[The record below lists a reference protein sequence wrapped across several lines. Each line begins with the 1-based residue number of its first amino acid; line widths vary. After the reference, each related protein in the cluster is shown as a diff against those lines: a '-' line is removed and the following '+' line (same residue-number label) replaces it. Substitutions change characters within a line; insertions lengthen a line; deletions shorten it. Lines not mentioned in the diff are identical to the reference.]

1 MLSMLAIVTAIS
13 VQAQIGYKGQVTA
26 AIDGGITHL
35 GGYVGA
41 ARIGAYLSPHSVLG
55 GGVMFDKI
63 RYDATQ
69 GDSFDATQWLGEIH
83 YQ

>member
-1 MLSMLAIVTAIS
+1 MRKKIMLSMLAVMTAMT

-35 GGYVGA
+35 GGFVGA

-55 GGVMFDKI
+55 RCV
-63 RYDATQ
+63 
-69 GDSFDATQWLGEIH
+69 
-83 YQ
+83 